1 MSSPTIVCVDDE
13 YSVLLELRTQL
24 RRCFPN
30 YAIAV
35 AESGAEAITLVEKLF
50 ADGLEVPLVIVDQLG
65 SDMSGEQVLI
75 ELHSRHPEILKIMLT
90 SQVSAEDVSNLMDRV
105 NLYRFLPKPWN
116 AIDLQLTVTEAL
128 RRYQQDR
135 QLITQKL
142 ELEQAKRDLERLH
155 SLEQHVQEHTQQLW
169 QNEKQLLGEAQ
180 QHALINTLPDLIMR
194 VNHKGM
200 YLDFIVPTSFPLL
213 GDAQSLIGT
222 MVEDTLPPDLAARRM
237 KAVHD
242 ALQTR
247 EIQIYEQEIWVDGV
261 LQAEECRVVAY
272 GEDDVLIVGRDISDR
287 KQAEQA
293 LKKSEEI
300 AKEREQQLLSL
311 LNNIPHIAWLK
322 DRDGRFL
329 AVNEPFAQACGY
341 TSSQLIGLTD
351 LDIWPHELAE
361 IYRRDDR
368 EVINLGKQ
376 KQAEEHLLAADG
388 TYRWIETIKSPVV
401 NDFNE
406 SIGTAGIAMDI
417 TDRKQAELA
426 FQGLMHS
433 TASVTGQEFFP
444 ELVSQ
449 IAIALD
455 VSHVYL
461 AKQVGDSLEILAW
474 YANRQLQPNFVYQ
487 IADTPSEPTLREGK
501 YYCSSVKQTFPHDQ
515 NLVGLDVDSYLGVA
529 LQNLAGKKI
538 GVICVLNLQPL
549 ANPDRAEML
558 LHIFGARAI
567 AEMERIQVW
576 EDLQNLNEELEIR
589 VQERTKEL
597 CQARNFLEAIIEN
610 IPLALFVKNG
620 KEAKF
625 GEFVLWNSTCEL
637 MFGCSKEQ
645 AIGNSVY
652 DFFPKEQ
659 SDFFNEKDRLSF
671 ALGKPED
678 IPEEPIDSLTLGR
691 RILHTVKVPIFD
703 EDSNPDYLICISED
717 ITDRKQAEMA
727 LQEINERFRA
737 TFEQA
742 AVGIAQNSLDGKFVR
757 VNQKYCD
764 IMGYSE
770 AELLLTSFVEITH
783 PEDIEIDNENAR
795 RLFSGELQTFTI
807 EKRYIRKDG
816 EIVWA
821 NLSVSLAR
829 DFLGEPQYVIG
840 VVQDISD
847 RKRSERQLQ
856 SERLRLQLAL
866 ESSEMGTWESNLD
879 TGKWS
884 AKTEAIFGYAPNTSP
899 SNRAAFLKLVYLED
913 QERVFQSFFH
923 SFTTQSPYN
932 IEYRINRQDGEI
944 RWVAVNGKVVENEDG
959 AGLRMVGVARD
970 ITDRKQAE
978 IVLRQY
984 QRMVEIAPDGIALVD
999 RNYTYRLLNQTYLE
1013 HNERT
1018 WEEMVGIS
1026 IQDVMG
1032 EHTFQTVVKP
1042 RFDRC
1047 LAGETIDYGEWFYF
1061 EKAGNRFVNATYF
1074 PYFEI
1079 DGTITGVVIINRDV
1093 TERREAE
1100 LLLQDSEER
1109 LRLALTAANQGLY
1122 DLNPQT
1128 GIAIVSPEYATMLG
1142 YSPDEFE
1149 ETNAKWIERLHPE
1162 DLERVATTYQAYV
1175 NGDISNYKVEFRQ
1188 RTKNG
1193 EWKWIL
1199 SIGKF
1204 VEWGNAGQPLR
1215 MLGTHTDISDRK
1227 LAEENLQAE
1236 RSRLQL
1242 ALDAAK
1248 MGSWSCNLQ
1257 TGKLFWSDRAQ
1268 EIFGFASGTFPGDRD
1283 TFISMIY
1290 PEDREMVLQAIAR
1303 TFETTAPY
1311 QVEYRIQRLDG
1322 IICWVAVWGII
1333 PPNVSA
1339 AEQQLIGVIADIS
1352 DRKQAEL
1359 NLRESQRFLQT
1370 VIDTFPLAVFWK
1382 DRQSVFLGCNIKTA
1396 QAAGLNSPTEI
1407 IGKTDYDLPWSLE
1420 ETEIYRADDREVME
1434 SNQAKLGVIET
1445 QKLANG
1451 TTIWIET
1458 NKLPLYNLNDEV
1470 IGVLGTYQ
1478 DISDRKRTELERDQL
1493 LQELSQLNSELE
1505 QANHQL
1511 EEYSLTLEQRVE
1523 ERTNELKNA
1532 QERIVAQE
1540 KLASLGTLTA
1550 GIAHELRNPLNFV
1563 KNYAEGSIELMQ
1575 ELLEALQPIFA
1586 SQESQTASFVETII
1600 IDLQE
1605 NASTIHRHSLR
1616 AAEIISSMMEHSR
1629 SEPSAMQST
1638 PLNALLDEA
1647 MNLACHAK
1655 QSQDANFKVD
1665 SHTDYDPE
1673 VSLVDVIPNTL
1684 MRAFINL
1691 IDNAC
1696 DAMRSK
1702 QARLNLDE
1710 VSRSTYTPSLRVSTQ
1725 LMGDTVKIC
1734 IRDNGCGIPP
1744 QIQSK
1749 ILDPFFTTKPP
1760 GSGTG
1765 LGLSLTYDI
1774 IVKQH
1779 QGKLEIAS
1787 SADEF
1792 TEILVEIPIHAQN
1805 IQRLSLQLKPR
1816 AS

>member
-30 YAIAV
+30 YAIAI
-35 AESGAEAITLVEKLF
+35 AESGAEAITLVEKLL

-65 SDMSGEQVLI
+65 SDISGEQVLI
-75 ELHSRHPEILKIMLT
+75 ELHGRHPEILKIMFA
-90 SQVSAEDVSNLMDRV
+90 SQASNEDVSNLMDRV
-105 NLYRFLPKPWN
+105 NLYRFLTKPWN

-142 ELEQAKRDLERLH
+142 ELEEAKRELERLH
-155 SLEQHVQEHTQQLW
+155 SSLEQHIQEHTQQLR
-169 QNEKQLLGEAQ
+169 QNEKQLRLFFEHTPVGVAMFDRQMNYLIASQCWIHDYQLDSSVIGKCHYDVFPNAPDYWREVHQRCLQGNVERNEKEQYILADGTESWVRWEVRPWYDDTDSIGGLIIFGELISDRIFTEIALRQSEAQ
-180 QHALINTLPDLIMR
+180 QRALINTLPDLIMR

-200 YLDFIVPTSFPLL
+200 YLDFIVPTTFSLL
-213 GDAQSLIGT
+213 GVAQDLIGT
-222 MVEDTLPPDLAARRM
+222 RVEDTLPPDLAARRM

-242 ALQTR
+242 AIQTR
-247 EIQIYEQEIWVDGV
+247 EIQIYEQELWVDGV

-322 DRDGRFL
+322 DRDSRFL

-351 LDIWPHELAE
+351 LDIWPRELAE
-361 IYRRDDR
+361 VYRRDDR

-474 YANRQLQPNFVYQ
+474 YADHQLQPNFVYQ

-567 AEMERIQVW
+567 AEIERIQVW

-597 CQARNFLEAIIEN
+597 SQARNFLEAIIEN

-645 AIGNSVY
+645 AIGKSVY

-703 EDSNPDYLICISED
+703 EDGNPDYLICISED

-770 AELLLTSFVEITH
+770 AELLLTSFAEITH

-829 DFLGEPQYVIG
+829 DFLGEPLYVIG

-884 AKTEAIFGYAPNTSP
+884 AKTEAIFGYAPNTFSGD
-899 SNRAAFLKLVYLED
+899 RAAFLKLVYLED

-959 AGLRMVGVARD
+959 SGLRMVGVARD

-1018 WEEMVGIS
+1018 SEEMVGIS

-1079 DGTITGVVIINRDV
+1079 DGSITGVVIINREV
-1093 TERREAE
+1093 TERRKAE

-1142 YSPDEFE
+1142 YSPDEFS
-1149 ETNAKWIERLHPE
+1149 ETNAKWIERLHPD
-1162 DLERVATTYQAYV
+1162 DLEQVANTYQAYV
-1175 NGDISNYKVEFRQ
+1175 NGEISNYKMEFRQ

-1204 VEWGNAGQPLR
+1204 VEWDEAGQPLR

-1227 LAEENLQAE
+1227 
-1236 RSRLQL
+1236 
-1242 ALDAAK
+1242 
-1248 MGSWSCNLQ
+1248 
-1257 TGKLFWSDRAQ
+1257 
-1268 EIFGFASGTFPGDRD
+1268 
-1283 TFISMIY
+1283 
-1290 PEDREMVLQAIAR
+1290 
-1303 TFETTAPY
+1303 
-1311 QVEYRIQRLDG
+1311 
-1322 IICWVAVWGII
+1322 
-1333 PPNVSA
+1333 
-1339 AEQQLIGVIADIS
+1339 
-1352 DRKQAEL
+1352 QAEL
-1359 NLRESQRFLQT
+1359 DLQESQRFLQT
-1370 VIDTFPLAVFWK
+1370 VIDTFPIAVFWK
-1382 DRQSVFLGCNIKTA
+1382 DRQSVFLGCNNKSA
-1396 QAAGLNSPTEI
+1396 LAAGLSSPTEI
-1407 IGKTDYDLPWSLE
+1407 IGKTDYDLPWGN
-1420 ETEIYRADDREVME
+1420 TEADLYRADDREVMD
-1434 SNQAKLGVIET
+1434 SNKAKLGIVET
-1445 QKLANG
+1445 QKLADG
-1451 TTIWIET
+1451 STIWIET
-1458 NKLPLYNLNDEV
+1458 NKLPLYNLKNEV

-1493 LQELSQLNSELE
+1493 LQELSQLNGELE

-1616 AAEIISSMMEHSR
+1616 AAEIISSMMEHAR

-1638 PLNALLDEA
+1638 PLNALLNEA

-1655 QSQDANFKVD
+1655 QSQDVNFKVD

-1710 VSRSTYTPSLRVSTQ
+1710 ASRSTYTPSLRVSTQ

-1779 QGKLEIAS
+1779 QGKLEISS

-1792 TEILVEIPIHAQN
+1792 TEILVVIPIHAQN
-1805 IQRLSLQLKPR
+1805 LQCLSLQLKPR

>member
-30 YAIAV
+30 YAIAI
-35 AESGAEAITLVEKLF
+35 AESGAEAITLVEKLL
-50 ADGLEVPLVIVDQLG
+50 ADGLEVPLVIVDQLLP
-65 SDMSGEQVLI
+65 DISGEQVLI
-75 ELHSRHPEILKIMLT
+75 ELHGRHPEILKIMLA
-90 SQVSAEDVSNLMDRV
+90 SQASNEDVSNLMDRV

-142 ELEQAKRDLERLH
+142 ELEQAKRELERLH
-155 SLEQHVQEHTQQLW
+155 SRLEQHIQEHTQQLW

-180 QHALINTLPDLIMR
+180 QRALINTLPDLIMR

-200 YLDFIVPTSFPLL
+200 YLDFIVPTSFSLL
-213 GDAQSLIGT
+213 GVAQDLIGT
-222 MVEDTLPPDLAARRM
+222 RVEDTLPPDLAARRM

-247 EIQIYEQEIWVDGV
+247 EIQIYEQELWVDGV

-322 DRDGRFL
+322 DRDSRFL

-351 LDIWPHELAE
+351 LDIWPRELAE
-361 IYRRDDR
+361 VYRRDDR

-474 YANRQLQPNFVYQ
+474 YADHQLQPNFVYQ

-567 AEMERIQVW
+567 AEIERIQVW

-597 CQARNFLEAIIEN
+597 SQARNFLEAIIEN

-645 AIGNSVY
+645 AIGKSVY

-703 EDSNPDYLICISED
+703 EDGNPDYLICISED

-770 AELLLTSFVEITH
+770 AELLLTSFAEITH

-829 DFLGEPQYVIG
+829 DFLGEPLYVIG

-884 AKTEAIFGYAPNTSP
+884 AKTEAIFGYAPNKFSGDRT
-899 SNRAAFLKLVYLED
+899 AFLKLVYLED

-959 AGLRMVGVARD
+959 SGLRMVGVARD

-1018 WEEMVGIS
+1018 SEEMVGIS

-1079 DGTITGVVIINRDV
+1079 DGTITGVVIINREV
-1093 TERREAE
+1093 TERRKAE

-1142 YSPDEFE
+1142 YSPDEFS
-1149 ETNAKWIERLHPE
+1149 ETNAKWIERLHPD
-1162 DLERVATTYQAYV
+1162 DLEQVATTYQAYV
-1175 NGDISNYKVEFRQ
+1175 NGEISNYKMEFRQ

-1204 VEWGNAGQPLR
+1204 VEWDEAGQPLR

-1227 LAEENLQAE
+1227 
-1236 RSRLQL
+1236 
-1242 ALDAAK
+1242 
-1248 MGSWSCNLQ
+1248 
-1257 TGKLFWSDRAQ
+1257 
-1268 EIFGFASGTFPGDRD
+1268 
-1283 TFISMIY
+1283 
-1290 PEDREMVLQAIAR
+1290 
-1303 TFETTAPY
+1303 
-1311 QVEYRIQRLDG
+1311 
-1322 IICWVAVWGII
+1322 
-1333 PPNVSA
+1333 
-1339 AEQQLIGVIADIS
+1339 
-1352 DRKQAEL
+1352 QAEL
-1359 NLRESQRFLQT
+1359 DLQESQRFLQT
-1370 VIDTFPLAVFWK
+1370 VIDTFPIAVFWK
-1382 DRQSVFLGCNIKTA
+1382 DRQSVFLGCNNKSA
-1396 QAAGLNSPTEI
+1396 LAAGLSSPTEI
-1407 IGKTDYDLPWSLE
+1407 IGKTDYDLPWGN
-1420 ETEIYRADDREVME
+1420 TEADLYRADDREVMD
-1434 SNQAKLGVIET
+1434 SNKAKLGIVET
-1445 QKLANG
+1445 QKLADG
-1451 TTIWIET
+1451 STIWIET
-1458 NKLPLYNLNDEV
+1458 NKLPLYNLKNEV

-1493 LQELSQLNSELE
+1493 LQELSQLNGELE

-1616 AAEIISSMMEHSR
+1616 AAEIISSMMEHAR

-1638 PLNALLDEA
+1638 PLNALLNEA

-1655 QSQDANFKVD
+1655 QSQDVNFKVD

-1710 VSRSTYTPSLRVSTQ
+1710 ASRSTYIPSLRVSTQ

-1779 QGKLEIAS
+1779 QGKLEISS

-1792 TEILVEIPIHAQN
+1792 TEILVVIPIHAQN
-1805 IQRLSLQLKPR
+1805 LQRLALQLKPR

>member
-24 RRCFPN
+24 RQCFPN
-30 YAIAV
+30 YAIAI
-35 AESGAEAITLVEKLF
+35 AESGAEAITLVEKLL
-50 ADGLEVPLVIVDQLG
+50 ADGLEVPLVIVDQLVP
-65 SDMSGEQVLI
+65 DMSGEQVLI
-75 ELHSRHPEILKIMLT
+75 ELHGQHPEILKIMLT
-90 SQVSAEDVSNLMDRV
+90 SQASDEDVSNLIDLE

-135 QLITQKL
+135 QLSTQKL
-142 ELEQAKRDLERLH
+142 ELEQAKRELERLH
-155 SLEQHVQEHTQQLW
+155 TSLEQQIQEHTQQLR
-169 QNEKQLLGEAQ
+169 QNEKQLRLFFEHTPVGVAMFDLQMNYLIASQRWLQDYQLESSVIGKCHYDVFPNAPDYWREVHQRCLQGNVERNEKEQYILADGTEAWVRWEVRPWYDDTDSIGGLIIFGELISDRIRAEIALRQ
-180 QHALINTLPDLIMR
+180 SEAKQSALINTLPDLIMR
-194 VNHKGM
+194 VNREGM
-200 YLDFIVPTSFPLL
+200 YLDFIVPTTFPLL
-213 GDAQSLIGT
+213 GDAQELIGT
-222 MVEDTLPPDLAARRM
+222 KVEDTLPPDLAAKRM

-247 EIQIYEQEIWVDGV
+247 EMQIYEQELCIDGV
-261 LQAEECRVVAY
+261 LQTEECRVVAY
-272 GEDDVLIVGRDISDR
+272 GEDDVMIVGRDISDR
-287 KQAEQA
+287 KLIEQA

-300 AKEREQQLLSL
+300 AKEREQQLSSL

-341 TSSQLIGLTD
+341 ASSQLIGLTD
-351 LDIWPHELAE
+351 LDIWSHELAE
-361 IYRRDDR
+361 TYIRDDR
-368 EVINLGKQ
+368 EVIDSGKQ
-376 KQAEEHLLAADG
+376 KQFEEYLLIADG

-401 NDFNE
+401 NDVNE

-417 TDRKQAELA
+417 TDRKQAKE
-426 FQGLMHS
+426 
-433 TASVTGQEFFP
+433 
-444 ELVSQ
+444 
-449 IAIALD
+449 
-455 VSHVYL
+455 
-461 AKQVGDSLEILAW
+461 
-474 YANRQLQPNFVYQ
+474 
-487 IADTPSEPTLREGK
+487 
-501 YYCSSVKQTFPHDQ
+501 
-515 NLVGLDVDSYLGVA
+515 
-529 LQNLAGKKI
+529 
-538 GVICVLNLQPL
+538 NLQK
-549 ANPDRAEML
+549 
-558 LHIFGARAI
+558 
-567 AEMERIQVW
+567 
-576 EDLQNLNEELEIR
+576 LNEELEHR
-589 VQERTKEL
+589 VQERTQEL
-597 CQARNFLEAIIEN
+597 SQARNFLEAIIEN

-625 GEFVLWNSTCEL
+625 GEFVLWNNTCER

-645 AIGNSVY
+645 AIGKSVY

-671 ALGKPED
+671 ALGRPED

-703 EDSNPDYLICISED
+703 EYGNPDYLICISDD
-717 ITDRKQAEMA
+717 ITDRKQAEIA
-727 LQEINERFRA
+727 LQESNERFRA

-742 AVGIAQNSLDGKFVR
+742 ATGIAQNSLDGKYIR
-757 VNQKYCD
+757 INQKYCD

-770 AELLLTSFVEITH
+770 AELLLMSFVDITH
-783 PEDIEIDNENAR
+783 PEDLEKDNENTR
-795 RLFSGELQTFTI
+795 LLFSGELQTFTI

-821 NLSVSLAR
+821 NLAVSLVR
-829 DFLGEPQYVIG
+829 DSLGEPQYVIG

-856 SERLRLQLAL
+856 SESLRLQLAL

-879 TGKWS
+879 TGIWS
-884 AKTEAIFGYAPNTSP
+884 ARTEAIFGYEAGTFPGD
-899 SNRAAFLKLVYLED
+899 REAFLKLVYLED
-913 QERVFQSFFH
+913 QERVFQALSH

-932 IEYRINRQDGEI
+932 IEYRINRNDGEM
-944 RWVAVNGKVVENEDG
+944 RWVAVNGKVVEIEDG

-978 IVLRQY
+978 IILRQY
-984 QRMVEIAPDGIALVD
+984 QRMVEIAPDGMALVD
-999 RNYTYRLLNQTYLE
+999 RNYTYRLVNQTYLE
-1013 HNERT
+1013 HNE
-1018 WEEMVGIS
+1018 WQLEETVGRS
-1026 IQDVMG
+1026 IPEIMG
-1032 EHTFQTVVKP
+1032 EHTFQTIVKS

-1061 EKAGNRFVNATYF
+1061 KKAGNRFVNVTYS

-1079 DGTITGVVIINRDV
+1079 DGTTIIGVVIINREV
-1093 TERREAE
+1093 TERRKAE

-1128 GIAIVSPEYATMLG
+1128 GITIVSPEYATILG

-1149 ETNAKWIERLHPE
+1149 ETNAKWIERLHPD
-1162 DLERVATTYQAYV
+1162 DLEPVASTYQAYV
-1175 NGDISNYKVEFRQ
+1175 KGEISNYKVEFRQ
-1188 RTKNG
+1188 RTKDNQ
-1193 EWKWIL
+1193 WKWIL
-1199 SIGKF
+1199 SIGKI
-1204 VEWGNAGQPLR
+1204 VEWDNAGQPLR

-1227 LAEENLQAE
+1227 
-1236 RSRLQL
+1236 
-1242 ALDAAK
+1242 
-1248 MGSWSCNLQ
+1248 
-1257 TGKLFWSDRAQ
+1257 
-1268 EIFGFASGTFPGDRD
+1268 
-1283 TFISMIY
+1283 
-1290 PEDREMVLQAIAR
+1290 
-1303 TFETTAPY
+1303 
-1311 QVEYRIQRLDG
+1311 
-1322 IICWVAVWGII
+1322 
-1333 PPNVSA
+1333 
-1339 AEQQLIGVIADIS
+1339 
-1352 DRKQAEL
+1352 QAEL
-1359 NLRESQRFLQT
+1359 DLQESQRFLQT

-1382 DRQSVFLGCNIKTA
+1382 DRQSVFLGCNLKTA
-1396 QAAGLNSPTEI
+1396 QAAGLNSPIEI

-1478 DISDRKRTELERDQL
+1478 DISDRKRAELERDQL

-1523 ERTNELKNA
+1523 ERTNELQNA
-1532 QERIVAQE
+1532 QERIMAQE

-1563 KNYAEGSIELMQ
+1563 KNYAEGSIELTQ
-1575 ELLEALQPIFA
+1575 ELLETLQPIFS
-1586 SQESQTASFVETII
+1586 SQALQTASLIETLI

-1616 AAEIISSMMEHSR
+1616 AADIISSMMEHAR
-1629 SEPSAMQST
+1629 SEPASMQPT
-1638 PLNALLDEA
+1638 ALNNLLNEA
-1647 MNLACHAK
+1647 MRLACHAK
-1655 QSQDANFKVD
+1655 QSQNINFNVD
-1665 SHTDYDPE
+1665 SLTDYDPE
-1673 VSLVDVIPNTL
+1673 VHLVDVIPNTL
-1684 MRAFINL
+1684 MRALINL

-1696 DAMRSK
+1696 DAMRFK
-1702 QARLNLDE
+1702 QAQFHKDE
-1710 VSRSTYTPSLRVSTQ
+1710 GSTSTYTPRLRVSTQ
-1725 LMGDTVKIC
+1725 LVGETVEIC
-1734 IRDNGCGIPP
+1734 IRDNGCGISP

-1765 LGLSLTYDI
+1765 LGLSLTHDI

-1779 QGKLEIAS
+1779 QGSLAINS
-1787 SADEF
+1787 QLNEF
-1792 TEILVEIPIHAQN
+1792 TEILITIPLHSPN
-1805 IQRLSLQLKPR
+1805 LK
-1816 AS
+1816 SW

>member
-24 RRCFPN
+24 RQCFPN
-30 YAIAV
+30 YAIAI
-35 AESGAEAITLVEKLF
+35 AESGAEAITLVEKLL
-50 ADGLEVPLVIVDQLG
+50 ADGLEVPLVIVDQLVP
-65 SDMSGEQVLI
+65 DMSGEQVLI
-75 ELHSRHPEILKIMLT
+75 ELHGRHPEILKIMLT
-90 SQVSAEDVSNLMDRV
+90 SQASAEDVSNLIDRV

-135 QLITQKL
+135 QLSTQKL
-142 ELEQAKRDLERLH
+142 ELEQAKRELERLH
-155 SLEQHVQEHTQQLW
+155 TSLEQQIQEHTQQLR
-169 QNEKQLLGEAQ
+169 QNEKQLRLFFEHTPVGVAMFDRQMNYLIASQRWLQDYQLESSVIGKCHYDVFPNAPDYWREVHQRCLQGNVERNEKEQYILADGTEAWVRWEVRPWYDDTDSIGGLIIFGELISDRIRAEIALRQ
-180 QHALINTLPDLIMR
+180 SEAKQSALINTLPDLIMR
-194 VNHKGM
+194 VNREGM
-200 YLDFIVPTSFPLL
+200 YLDFIVPTTFPLL
-213 GDAQSLIGT
+213 GDAQELIGT
-222 MVEDTLPPDLAARRM
+222 KVEDTLPPDLAAKRM

-247 EIQIYEQEIWVDGV
+247 EMQIYEQELCIDGV
-261 LQAEECRVVAY
+261 LQTEECRVVAY
-272 GEDDVLIVGRDISDR
+272 GEDDVMIVGRDISDR
-287 KQAEQA
+287 KLIEQA

-300 AKEREQQLLSL
+300 AKEREQQLSSL

-341 TSSQLIGLTD
+341 ASSQLIGLTD
-351 LDIWPHELAE
+351 LDIWSHELAE
-361 IYRRDDR
+361 TYIRDDR
-368 EVINLGKQ
+368 EVIDSGKQ
-376 KQAEEHLLAADG
+376 KQFEEYLLIADG

-401 NDFNE
+401 NDVNE

-417 TDRKQAELA
+417 TDRKQAKE
-426 FQGLMHS
+426 
-433 TASVTGQEFFP
+433 
-444 ELVSQ
+444 
-449 IAIALD
+449 
-455 VSHVYL
+455 
-461 AKQVGDSLEILAW
+461 
-474 YANRQLQPNFVYQ
+474 
-487 IADTPSEPTLREGK
+487 
-501 YYCSSVKQTFPHDQ
+501 
-515 NLVGLDVDSYLGVA
+515 
-529 LQNLAGKKI
+529 
-538 GVICVLNLQPL
+538 NLQK
-549 ANPDRAEML
+549 
-558 LHIFGARAI
+558 
-567 AEMERIQVW
+567 
-576 EDLQNLNEELEIR
+576 LNEELEHR
-589 VQERTKEL
+589 VQERTQEL
-597 CQARNFLEAIIEN
+597 SQARNFLEAIIEN

-625 GEFVLWNSTCEL
+625 GEFVLWNNTCER

-645 AIGNSVY
+645 AIGKSVY

-671 ALGKPED
+671 ALGRPED

-703 EDSNPDYLICISED
+703 EYGNPDYLICISDD
-717 ITDRKQAEMA
+717 ITDRKQAEIA
-727 LQEINERFRA
+727 LQESNERFRA

-742 AVGIAQNSLDGKFVR
+742 ATGIAQNSLDGKYIR
-757 VNQKYCD
+757 INQKYCD

-770 AELLLTSFVEITH
+770 AELLLMSFVDITH
-783 PEDIEIDNENAR
+783 PEDLEKDNENTR
-795 RLFSGELQTFTI
+795 LLFSGELQTFTI

-821 NLSVSLAR
+821 NLAVSLVR
-829 DFLGEPQYVIG
+829 DSLGEPQYVIG

-856 SERLRLQLAL
+856 SESLRLQLAL

-879 TGKWS
+879 TGIWS
-884 AKTEAIFGYAPNTSP
+884 ARTEAIFGYEAGTFPGD
-899 SNRAAFLKLVYLED
+899 REAFLKLVYLED
-913 QERVFQSFFH
+913 QERVFQALSH

-932 IEYRINRQDGEI
+932 IEYRINRNDGEM
-944 RWVAVNGKVVENEDG
+944 RWVAVNGKVVEIEDG

-978 IVLRQY
+978 IILRQY
-984 QRMVEIAPDGIALVD
+984 QRMVEIAPDGMALVD
-999 RNYTYRLLNQTYLE
+999 RNYTYRLVNQTYLE
-1013 HNERT
+1013 HNE
-1018 WEEMVGIS
+1018 WQLEETVGRS
-1026 IQDVMG
+1026 IPEIMG
-1032 EHTFQTVVKP
+1032 EHTFQTIVKS

-1061 EKAGNRFVNATYF
+1061 KKAGNRFVNVTYS

-1079 DGTITGVVIINRDV
+1079 DGTTIIGVVIINREV
-1093 TERREAE
+1093 TERRKAE

-1128 GIAIVSPEYATMLG
+1128 GITIVSPEYATILG

-1149 ETNAKWIERLHPE
+1149 ETNAKWIERLHPD
-1162 DLERVATTYQAYV
+1162 DLEPVASTYQAYV
-1175 NGDISNYKVEFRQ
+1175 KGEISNYKVEFRQ
-1188 RTKNG
+1188 RTKDNQ
-1193 EWKWIL
+1193 WKWIL
-1199 SIGKF
+1199 SIGKI
-1204 VEWGNAGQPLR
+1204 VEWDNAGQPLR

-1227 LAEENLQAE
+1227 
-1236 RSRLQL
+1236 
-1242 ALDAAK
+1242 
-1248 MGSWSCNLQ
+1248 
-1257 TGKLFWSDRAQ
+1257 
-1268 EIFGFASGTFPGDRD
+1268 
-1283 TFISMIY
+1283 
-1290 PEDREMVLQAIAR
+1290 
-1303 TFETTAPY
+1303 
-1311 QVEYRIQRLDG
+1311 
-1322 IICWVAVWGII
+1322 
-1333 PPNVSA
+1333 
-1339 AEQQLIGVIADIS
+1339 
-1352 DRKQAEL
+1352 QAEL
-1359 NLRESQRFLQT
+1359 DLQESQRFLQT

-1382 DRQSVFLGCNIKTA
+1382 DRQSVFLGCNLKTA
-1396 QAAGLNSPTEI
+1396 QAAGLNSPIEI

-1478 DISDRKRTELERDQL
+1478 DISDRKRAELERDQL

-1523 ERTNELKNA
+1523 ERTNELQNA
-1532 QERIVAQE
+1532 QERIMAQE

-1563 KNYAEGSIELMQ
+1563 KNYAEGSIELTQ
-1575 ELLEALQPIFA
+1575 ELLETLQPIFS
-1586 SQESQTASFVETII
+1586 SQALQTASLIETLI

-1616 AAEIISSMMEHSR
+1616 AADIISSMMEHAR
-1629 SEPSAMQST
+1629 SEPASMQPT
-1638 PLNALLDEA
+1638 ALNNLLNEA
-1647 MNLACHAK
+1647 MRLACHAK
-1655 QSQDANFKVD
+1655 QSQNINFNVD
-1665 SHTDYDPE
+1665 SLTDYDPE
-1673 VSLVDVIPNTL
+1673 VHLVDVIPNTL
-1684 MRAFINL
+1684 MRALINL

-1696 DAMRSK
+1696 DAMRFK
-1702 QARLNLDE
+1702 QAQFHKDE
-1710 VSRSTYTPSLRVSTQ
+1710 GSTSTYTPRLRVSTQ
-1725 LMGDTVKIC
+1725 LVGETVEIC
-1734 IRDNGCGIPP
+1734 IRDNGCGISP

-1765 LGLSLTYDI
+1765 LGLSLTHDI

-1779 QGKLEIAS
+1779 QGSLAINS
-1787 SADEF
+1787 QLNEF
-1792 TEILVEIPIHAQN
+1792 TEILITIPLHSPN
-1805 IQRLSLQLKPR
+1805 LK
-1816 AS
+1816 SW

>member
-13 YSVLLELRTQL
+13 YSVLLEMRTQL
-24 RRCFPN
+24 KRYFPN
-30 YAIAV
+30 YAIAI
-35 AESGAEAITLVEKLF
+35 AESGAEAITLVKNLLANGIEI
-50 ADGLEVPLVIVDQLG
+50 PLVIVDQLVP
-65 SDMSGEQVLI
+65 DMSGEQVLI
-75 ELHSRHPEILKIMLT
+75 ELHGRHPEILKIMLT
-90 SQVSAEDVSNLMDRV
+90 SQASNEDVSNLIDRV

-142 ELEQAKRDLERLH
+142 ELEQAKRELERLH
-155 SLEQHVQEHTQQLW
+155 SSLEQHIQEHTQQLR

-180 QHALINTLPDLIMR
+180 QRALINTLPDLIMR
-194 VNHKGM
+194 VNRKGM
-200 YLDFIVPTSFPLL
+200 YLDFIVPTTFPLL
-213 GDAQSLIGT
+213 GDAQALIGT
-222 MVEDTLPPDLAARRM
+222 RVEDTLPPDLAARRM

-247 EIQIYEQEIWVDGV
+247 EIQIYEQELWVDGV

-300 AKEREQQLLSL
+300 AKEREQQLSSL

-341 TSSQLIGLTD
+341 PSSQLIGLTD

-361 IYRRDDR
+361 AYRRDDR

-376 KQAEEHLLAADG
+376 KHVEEHLLTADG
-388 TYRWIETIKSPVV
+388 TYRWIETIKSPVI

-444 ELVSQ
+444 ELVRQ

-461 AKQVGDSLEILAW
+461 AQQVGDRLETIAW
-474 YANRQLQPNFVYQ
+474 YANRQLQTNFVYQ
-487 IADTPSEPTLREGK
+487 IADTPCELTLSEGK

-515 NLVGLDVDSYLGVA
+515 NLVGVDVDSYLGVA
-529 LQNLAGKKI
+529 LQNSAGKKI
-538 GVICVLNLQPL
+538 GLLCVLNRQPL

-567 AEMERIQVW
+567 AEIERMQVL
-576 EDLQNLNEELEIR
+576 EDLQKLNEELEHR
-589 VQERTKEL
+589 VQKRTQEL
-597 CQARNFLEAIIEN
+597 SETHNFLEAIIEN
-610 IPLALFVKNG
+610 LPVALFVKNG
-620 KEAKF
+620 REERF
-625 GEFVLWNSTCEL
+625 GEFMLWNNTSER
-637 MFGCSKEQ
+637 MFGFTKEQ
-645 AIGNSVY
+645 AIGKTLY
-652 DFFPKEQ
+652 DYFPKEQ
-659 SDFFNEKDRLSF
+659 SDFFKQKDHSSF
-671 ALGKPED
+671 KGRKRED
-678 IPEEPIDSLTLGR
+678 IAEEFIDSRSLGR
-691 RILHTVKVPIFD
+691 RILHTIKVPMFD
-703 EDSNPDYLICISED
+703 EHGNPDYLVCISED

-757 VNQKYCD
+757 ANQKYCD

-770 AELLLTSFVEITH
+770 AELLLKSFADITH
-783 PEDIEIDNENAR
+783 PEDREKDNENTKL
-795 RLFSGELQTFTI
+795 LFSGELQTFTM

-821 NLSVSLAR
+821 NLAVSLAR

-847 RKRSERQLQ
+847 RKRSETQLQ
-856 SERLRLQLAL
+856 SERMRLQLAL
-866 ESSEMGTWESNLD
+866 ESSEMGTWESNLE
-879 TGKWS
+879 TGIWS
-884 AKTEAIFGYAPNTSP
+884 AKTEAIFGYAAGTFPGD
-899 SNRAAFLKLVYLED
+899 REAFLKLVHLDD
-913 QERVFQSFFH
+913 QEQVFQALSH

-932 IEYRINRQDGEI
+932 IEYRINRQDGEM
-944 RWVAVNGKVVENEDG
+944 RWVAVNGKVVENKNG
-959 AGLRMVGVARD
+959 IGLRMVGVARD

-978 IVLRQY
+978 IILRQY

-999 RNYTYRLLNQTYLE
+999 RNYTYRLLNQAYLE

-1032 EHTFQTVVKP
+1032 EHTFKTVVKP

-1079 DGTITGVVIINRDV
+1079 DGTITGVVIINREV
-1093 TERREAE
+1093 TERRKAE

-1142 YSPDEFE
+1142 YSPDEEFA
-1149 ETNAKWIERLHPE
+1149 ETNTKWKERLHP
-1162 DLERVATTYQAYV
+1162 DDIERVAATYRAYV
-1175 NGDISNYKVEFRQ
+1175 NGEISIYKVEFRQ

-1204 VEWGNAGQPLR
+1204 VEWDEAGQPLR

-1227 LAEENLQAE
+1227 IAEENLQAE

-1242 ALDAAK
+1242 ALDAAT

-1257 TGKLFWSDRAQ
+1257 TGQLFWSDRAQ
-1268 EIFGFASGTFPGDRD
+1268 EIFGFIAGTFSGDRD

-1290 PEDREMVLQAIAR
+1290 PEDRDQVLQAISR
-1303 TFETTAPY
+1303 TFETSAPY
-1311 QVEYRIQRLDG
+1311 QIEYRIQRLDG
-1322 IICWVAVWGII
+1322 QIRWVAVWGII
-1333 PPNVSA
+1333 PQNNSISDRL
-1339 AEQQLIGVIADIS
+1339 LIGVIADIS
-1352 DRKQAEL
+1352 DRKQA
-1359 NLRESQRFLQT
+1359 
-1370 VIDTFPLAVFWK
+1370 
-1382 DRQSVFLGCNIKTA
+1382 
-1396 QAAGLNSPTEI
+1396 
-1407 IGKTDYDLPWSLE
+1407 
-1420 ETEIYRADDREVME
+1420 
-1434 SNQAKLGVIET
+1434 
-1445 QKLANG
+1445 
-1451 TTIWIET
+1451 
-1458 NKLPLYNLNDEV
+1458 
-1470 IGVLGTYQ
+1470 
-1478 DISDRKRTELERDQL
+1478 ELERDQL

-1563 KNYAEGSIELMQ
+1563 KNYAEGSIELIQ
-1575 ELLEALQPIFA
+1575 ELLDTLQPILA
-1586 SQESQTASFVETII
+1586 SQESQTASFVETTI

-1616 AAEIISSMMEHSR
+1616 AAEIISSMMEHAR
-1629 SEPSAMQST
+1629 SQPASMQPT
-1638 PLNALLDEA
+1638 PLNSLLHEA
-1647 MNLACHAK
+1647 MKLACYGK
-1655 QSQDANFKVD
+1655 KPQDFNFNV
-1665 SHTDYDPE
+1665 SIHTDYDPK
-1673 VSLVDVIPNTL
+1673 VSLVYVIPNTL
-1684 MRAFINL
+1684 TRAFINL

-1702 QARLNLDE
+1702 QAQLSLDE
-1710 VSRSTYTPSLRVSTQ
+1710 TSISAYTPSLRVSTQ
-1725 LMGDTVKIC
+1725 LVGETVQIC

-1765 LGLSLTYDI
+1765 LGLSLTHDI

-1779 QGKLEIAS
+1779 QGSLKISSKLN
-1787 SADEF
+1787 EF
-1792 TEILVEIPIHAQN
+1792 TETAITIPLHSPN
-1805 IQRLSLQLKPR
+1805 LK
-1816 AS
+1816 SFTLE

>member
-35 AESGAEAITLVEKLF
+35 AESGAEAITLVEKLL
-50 ADGLEVPLVIVDQLG
+50 ADGLEVPLVIVDQLRH
-65 SDMSGEQVLI
+65 DISGEQVLI
-75 ELHSRHPEILKIMLT
+75 ELHGRHPEILKIMLT
-90 SQVSAEDVSNLMDRV
+90 SQASAEDVSNLIDRV

-116 AIDLQLTVTEAL
+116 ALDLQLTVTEAL

-135 QLITQKL
+135 QLSTQKL
-142 ELEQAKRDLERLH
+142 ELEQAKRELERLH
-155 SLEQHVQEHTQQLW
+155 TSLEQQIQEHTQQLR
-169 QNEKQLLGEAQ
+169 QNEKQLRLFCEHTPVSVAMFDRQMNYLIASQCWLQDYQLEPSVIGKCHYDVFPNVPDYWREVHQRCLQGNVERNEKDQYILADGTEAWVRWEVRPWHDDTDSIGGLIIFGEVISDRIRTEIALRQ
-180 QHALINTLPDLIMR
+180 SEAKQSALINTLPDLIMR
-194 VNHKGM
+194 VNRKGM
-200 YLDFIVPTSFPLL
+200 YLDFIVPTTFPLL
-213 GDAQSLIGT
+213 GDAQELIGT
-222 MVEDTLPPDLAARRM
+222 RVEDTLPPDLAAKRM

-247 EIQIYEQEIWVDGV
+247 EMQIYEQELCIDGV
-261 LQAEECRVVAY
+261 LQTEECRVVAY
-272 GEDDVLIVGRDISDR
+272 GEDDVMIVGRDISDR
-287 KQAEQA
+287 KHFEQA

-300 AKEREQQLLSL
+300 AKEREQQLSSL

-322 DRDGRFL
+322 DRDGHFL

-341 TSSQLIGLTD
+341 ASSQLIGLTD
-351 LDIWPHELAE
+351 FDIWSHQLAE
-361 IYRRDDR
+361 TYIRDDR
-368 EVINLGKQ
+368 EVIDLGKQ
-376 KQAEEHLLAADG
+376 KQVEEYILTADG

-401 NDFNE
+401 NDVNE

-426 FQGLMHS
+426 FQGLLQS

-444 ELVSQ
+444 ELVRQ

-461 AKQVGDSLEILAW
+461 DRQVGDSLETIAW
-474 YANRQLQPNFVYQ
+474 YANHQLQPNFVYK
-487 IADTPSEPTLREGK
+487 IADTPCELALREGK
-501 YYCSSVKQTFPHDQ
+501 YGCSGVKQIFPNNQ
-515 NLVGLDVDSYLGVA
+515 NLAGVDVDSYLGVA
-529 LQNLAGKKI
+529 LQNSTGEKI
-538 GVICVLNLQPL
+538 GVLCVLNRQPL
-549 ANPDRAEML
+549 VNPNRAEML

-567 AEMERIQVW
+567 AEIERIQVL
-576 EDLQNLNEELEIR
+576 EDLQKLNEELEHR
-589 VQERTKEL
+589 VQERTQEL
-597 CQARNFLEAIIEN
+597 SQARNFLEAIIESL
-610 IPLALFVKNG
+610 PVALFVKNG

-625 GEFVLWNSTCEL
+625 GEFVLWNNTCER

-645 AIGNSVY
+645 AIGKSVY

-678 IPEEPIDSLTLGR
+678 IPEEPIDSLNLGR

-703 EDSNPDYLICISED
+703 EDGNPDYLIGISED
-717 ITDRKQAEMA
+717 ITDRKQAEIA
-727 LQEINERFRA
+727 LQESNERFRA

-742 AVGIAQNSLDGKFVR
+742 ATGIAQNSLDGKYIR
-757 VNQKYCD
+757 INQKYCD

-770 AELLLTSFVEITH
+770 AELLLMSFVDITH
-783 PEDIEIDNENAR
+783 PEDLEKDNENTR
-795 RLFSGELQTFTI
+795 LLFSGELQTFTI

-821 NLSVSLAR
+821 NLAVSLVR
-829 DFLGEPQYVIG
+829 DSLGEPQYVIG

-847 RKRSERQLQ
+847 RKWSERQLQ
-856 SERLRLQLAL
+856 SESLRLQLAL

-879 TGKWS
+879 TGIWS
-884 AKTEAIFGYAPNTSP
+884 ARTEAIFGYEAGTFPGD
-899 SNRAAFLKLVYLED
+899 REAFLKLVYLED
-913 QERVFQSFFH
+913 QERVFQALSH

-932 IEYRINRQDGEI
+932 IEYRINRNDGEM

-959 AGLRMVGVARD
+959 DGLRMVGVARD

-978 IVLRQY
+978 IILRQY

-999 RNYTYRLLNQTYLE
+999 RDYTYRLVNQTYLE

-1018 WEEMVGIS
+1018 WEEMVGRS
-1026 IQDVMG
+1026 IHDVMG
-1032 EHTFQTVVKP
+1032 EHTFQTVVKS

-1061 EKAGNRFVNATYF
+1061 KKAGNRFVNVTYS

-1079 DGTITGVVIINRDV
+1079 DGTTIIGVVIINREV
-1093 TERREAE
+1093 TERRKAE

-1128 GIAIVSPEYATMLG
+1128 GITIVSPEYATMLG

-1149 ETNAKWIERLHPE
+1149 ETNAKWVERLHPD
-1162 DLERVATTYQAYV
+1162 DLEPVAATYQAYV
-1175 NGDISNYKVEFRQ
+1175 KGEISNYKVEFRQ
-1188 RTKNG
+1188 RTKHDQ
-1193 EWKWIL
+1193 WKWIL
-1199 SIGKF
+1199 SIGKI
-1204 VEWGNAGQPLR
+1204 VEWDKAGQPLR

-1227 LAEENLQAE
+1227 
-1236 RSRLQL
+1236 
-1242 ALDAAK
+1242 
-1248 MGSWSCNLQ
+1248 
-1257 TGKLFWSDRAQ
+1257 
-1268 EIFGFASGTFPGDRD
+1268 
-1283 TFISMIY
+1283 
-1290 PEDREMVLQAIAR
+1290 
-1303 TFETTAPY
+1303 
-1311 QVEYRIQRLDG
+1311 
-1322 IICWVAVWGII
+1322 
-1333 PPNVSA
+1333 
-1339 AEQQLIGVIADIS
+1339 
-1352 DRKQAEL
+1352 QAEL
-1359 NLRESQRFLQT
+1359 DLQESQRFLQT

-1382 DRQSVFLGCNIKTA
+1382 DRQSVFLGCNLKTA

-1458 NKLPLYNLNDEV
+1458 NKLPLHNLNDEV

-1478 DISDRKRTELERDQL
+1478 DISDRKRTEIERDQL

-1523 ERTNELKNA
+1523 ERTNELQNA
-1532 QERIVAQE
+1532 QERIMAQE

-1575 ELLEALQPIFA
+1575 ELLETLQPIFS
-1586 SQESQTASFVETII
+1586 SQALQTASLIETLI

-1616 AAEIISSMMEHSR
+1616 AADIISSMMEHAR
-1629 SEPSAMQST
+1629 SEPASMQPTS
-1638 PLNALLDEA
+1638 LNNLLNEA
-1647 MNLACHAK
+1647 MKLACHAK
-1655 QSQDANFKVD
+1655 QSQNINFNVD

-1673 VSLVDVIPNTL
+1673 VHLVDVIPNTL

-1696 DAMRSK
+1696 DAMRFK
-1702 QARLNLDE
+1702 QAQFHKDE
-1710 VSRSTYTPSLRVSTQ
+1710 GSTSTYTPRLRVSTQ
-1725 LMGDTVKIC
+1725 LVGETVEIC
-1734 IRDNGCGIPP
+1734 IRDNGCGISP
-1744 QIQSK
+1744 QIQPK

-1779 QGKLEIAS
+1779 QGSLAINS
-1787 SADEF
+1787 QLNEF
-1792 TEILVEIPIHAQN
+1792 TEILITIPLHSPN
-1805 IQRLSLQLKPR
+1805 LK
-1816 AS
+1816 SWQS